1 MDADRGGSASSFM
14 PTGGGQ
20 IFPARMDADRG
31 GEKIFL
37 SKECLFFNA
46 SSVFKNFFDKKFGK
60 NSPETVRKWP
70 KPLIFQCFHKIYRGG
85 VDKRFY
91 PVLIFNHADGVKP
104 RNKTTETKGERNNE

>member
-20 IFPARMDADRG
+20 IFPAWMDADR

-37 SKECLFFNA
+37 SQKTYIFQCFQRSQKKIFDKNSGKIRRKRSENGRNPLFFNA
-46 SSVFKNFFDKKFGK
+46 SIKF
-60 NSPETVRKWP
+60 
-70 KPLIFQCFHKIYRGG
+70 IGG

>member
-1 MDADRGGSASSFM
+1 M
-14 PTGGGQ
+14 PTGAALLPASCRPAGGQ

-31 GEKIFL
+31 EKIFFDKNSGKIRWKR
-37 SKECLFFNA
+37 SKNSRNPLFFNA
-46 SSVFKNFFDKKFGK
+46 FKKFM
-60 NSPETVRKWP
+60 W
-70 KPLIFQCFHKIYRGG
+70 GG

>member
-31 GEKIFL
+31 GEKNIF

-46 SSVFKNFFDKKFGK
+46 SSVFKKYFLIKFGK

-70 KPLIFQCFHKIYRGG
+70 KPLIFQCFHKIYGG
-85 VDKRFY
+85 G
-91 PVLIFNHADGVKP
+91 L
-104 RNKTTETKGERNNE
+104 TKGFTPC